1 MFLSNFNKNYREFQ
15 QKLQRE
21 LNTSVDASEIMWLL
35 ILFNL
40 TVDEDILDSLTCM
53 FIKPFLQLPMLAK
66 ILNSPNKY

>member
-21 LNTSVDASEIMWLL
+21 LYTSLDASEIMWLL

-53 FIKPFLQLPMLAK
+53 FIKTIFSAAYVGQDSK
-66 ILNSPNKY
+66 

>member
-21 LNTSVDASEIMWLL
+21 LYTFLDASEIMRWL

-53 FIKPFLQLPMLAK
+53 FIKPFFQRPMLAK